1 MKNKYLKIKKI
12 NLATDALWQLV
23 QKGMYVESICILSLS
38 KERGKNI
45 QFSFGNT
52 KGTAKLA

>member
-38 KERGKNI
+38 KDRKNI